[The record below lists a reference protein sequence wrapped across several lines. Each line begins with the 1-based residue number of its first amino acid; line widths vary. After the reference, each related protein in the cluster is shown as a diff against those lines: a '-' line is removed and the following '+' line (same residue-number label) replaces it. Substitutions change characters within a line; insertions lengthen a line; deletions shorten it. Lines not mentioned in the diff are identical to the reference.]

1 MNLYDIGAH
10 IHSSRVELK
19 VVQNISFQNQHEG
32 TSILI
37 LQRFYRQSDTVR
49 MKLQWEY
56 KRLRIGG

>member
-1 MNLYDIGAH
+1 MNLYDIGVR

-32 TSILI
+32 TSIII
-37 LQRFYRQSDTVR
+37 LQRFYRQPDTVR
-49 MKLQWEY
+49 MKVQWEH